1 MTDTM
6 PTFTPTQINETYD
19 YCRLRRHET
28 KEEVVAVPGFMVT
41 PHAFRK
47 NKLEASRLFV
57 IRALKLLPKNIRRS
71 NGCQGVPWFTARHIA
86 KQDKNYGL
94 EVIDRLLAMAVG
106 LGLVTVVHPEGAVS
120 DVAYI
125 IIEDLTAAR
134 LCRTRREYSAAR
146 WED

>member
-1 MTDTM
+1 M
-6 PTFTPTQINETYD
+6 PKFTTTQINETYD
-19 YCRLRRHET
+19 YCRLRKHET
-28 KEEVVAVPGFMVT
+28 KAEVVAVPGFMST

-47 NKLEASRLFV
+47 NRLEASRLFV

-71 NGCQGVPWFTARHIA
+71 CGCQGVPWFTARHIA
-86 KQDKNYGL
+86 KQDKDYGL

-106 LGLVTVVHPEGAVS
+106 LGLVTVVHPEKAVS

-125 IIEDLTAAR
+125 IIEDLTASR
-134 LCRTRREYSAAR
+134 ICKTRREYSAAK